1 MERRRATWAAV
12 LVALAACAALP
23 ATTTANKISVNW
35 MPNTNYT
42 VWEQTHGPFYKGDWL
57 GTYAPYSPR
66 RRHPLP
72 ADLVA
77 AVRKKMR
84 GFSRSSD

>member
-1 MERRRATWAAV
+1 MERRVAAWAAV

-42 VWEQTHGPFYKGDWL
+42 VWEQTHGPFYKDDWL
-57 GTYAPYSPR
+57 GTPAPFSYLTTFISSP
-66 RRHPLP
+66 PC
-72 ADLVA
+72 
-77 AVRKKMR
+77 
-84 GFSRSSD
+84 RSG

>member
-1 MERRRATWAAV
+1 MERRVAAWAAV

-57 GTYAPYSPR
+57 GTSCLSLPLPR
-66 RRHPLP
+66 RRL
-72 ADLVA
+72 LLL
-77 AVRKKMR
+77 
-84 GFSRSSD
+84 SRSGPQENVRFFRVLNF